1 MAIARQRIRLPR
13 ILCTPWNIDR
23 TIDELERMNSRL
35 FYAWQESAWL
45 RGELILLLDHNF
57 SAELCG
63 YHLIYDKN
71 LGLTYER
78 EVGRNE

>member
-1 MAIARQRIRLPR
+1 MDTVPDRYLAMAIARQRIRLPR

-45 RGELILLLDHNF
+45 RGELILLLITIFPLNYAD
-57 SAELCG
+57 
-63 YHLIYDKN
+63 II
-71 LGLTYER
+71 
-78 EVGRNE
+78 